1 MRLALLAASLVLS
14 ACAFTAEQS
23 PQAIRALPA
32 GQYSLEK
39 DHASLFFRVKHL
51 GLSWYTI
58 RLTAFDA
65 ALDFDPARP
74 AAARVAASVDTTSV
88 QTDHPTD
95 KDWDTRISRDLLKSQ
110 TFPQATFT
118 TTKVDLTGPYTARVT
133 GDLALMGVTQPVTLD
148 VTYNGSMAAAALYG
162 GRPAVGFSARGTFRR
177 SDFGS
182 TRYSEFVG
190 DEIELVI
197 EAEFTQ
203 LN

>member
-1 MRLALLAASLVLS
+1 MRLALLSAALLLS

-23 PQAIRALPA
+23 PAAIRALPA

-65 ALDFDPARP
+65 TLDFDPAQP
-74 AAARVAASVDTTSV
+74 AAARVSANVDTTSV

-95 KDWDTRISRDLLKSQ
+95 KDWDTRISRDLLRSQ
-110 TFPQATFT
+110 SFPQATFT
-118 TTKVDLTGPYTARVT
+118 TTKVDVTGPFTARVT
-133 GDLALMGVTQPVTLD
+133 GDLSLMGVTKPVALD
-148 VTYNGSMAAAALYG
+148 VTYNGSMASAALYG
-162 GRPAVGFSARGTFRR
+162 GRPAVGFSARGAFKR

-182 TRYSEFVG
+182 TRYSEFVS
-190 DEIELVI
+190 DEVQLVI
-197 EAEFTQ
+197 EAEFTRR
-203 LN
+203 